1 MKIVESIADDLESG
15 IDNFVSLKSRDENVE
30 DPEEDENGS
39 SDDFWSSGASKLTTN
54 GWVTTDHQDGNG
66 QAGFDTENGD
76 GEAQASRFHFEIH
89 ALRFPIDG
97 SHGPCDAN
105 TKEHVDSV

>member
-1 MKIVESIADDLESG
+1 MRPSSVLQSTPLRLYEGLFPQEVKLNMKIVESIADDLESG

-30 DPEEDENGS
+30 DPEEDENWS

-66 QAGFDTENGD
+66 QAGFNTENGD
-76 GEAQASRFHFEIH
+76 GEAQARK
-89 ALRFPIDG
+89 
-97 SHGPCDAN
+97 
-105 TKEHVDSV
+105 KE